1 MQINLTLNKPATTA
15 LLNGENVPALKI
27 KIDAESGKVLI
38 KPSKSEKGVG
48 VFPLFERTRGG
59 LGVTLSG
66 KFAEQFLTQTGMARG
81 THMKLEPTSY
91 HWFVAEAVEGKP
103 SKVVPTARLWRAI
116 DEVQSKADSAP
127 AKAPRKAA
135 APRKGAAAANT
146 KASGSKRAS
155 KATVH

>member
-15 LLNGENVPALKI
+15 LLNGENVSALKI
-27 KIDAESGKVLI
+27 KIDAESGKVLM
-38 KPSKSEKGVG
+38 KPSKSEKGAG

-66 KFAEQFLTQTGMARG
+66 KFAEQFLSQTGMDRG

-91 HWFVAEAVEGKP
+91 NWFVAEAVEGKP
-103 SKVVPTARLWRAI
+103 SKVVPTARLWRQV
-116 DEVQSKADSAP
+116 DEVQAKADSAP

-135 APRKGAAAANT
+135 ARKGAAAAKVKNGAAT
-146 KASGSKRAS
+146 KRAS
-155 KATVH
+155 KQTVH

>member
-15 LLNGENVPALKI
+15 LMGDANVTALKI

-38 KPSKSEKGVG
+38 KPSKSEKGAG

-59 LGVTLSG
+59 LGVTLAG
-66 KFAEQFLTQTGMARG
+66 KFAEQFLQSTGMARG

-91 HWFVAEAVEGKP
+91 NWFVAEAVEGKP

-116 DEVQSKADSAP
+116 DEVQSKDASAP
-127 AKAPRKAA
+127 ARAPRKAA
-135 APRKGAAAANT
+135 APRKGAAAAKT
-146 KASGSKRAS
+146 KSAATKRAS
-155 KATVH
+155 KQTVH

>member
-15 LLNGENVPALKI
+15 LLNGENVSALKI

-38 KPSKSEKGVG
+38 KPSKSEKGAG

-66 KFAEQFLTQTGMARG
+66 KFAEQFLTQTGMERG

-91 HWFVAEAVEGKP
+91 NWFVAEAVEGKP

-116 DEVQSKADSAP
+116 DEVQSKAETAP
-127 AKAPRKAA
+127 ARAPRKAA
-135 APRKGAAAANT
+135 GGTRKGAAAKPA
-146 KASGSKRAS
+146 AAKRAS

>member
-15 LLNGENVPALKI
+15 LMGDENVTALKI
-27 KIDAESGKVLI
+27 KIDAGSGKVLI
-38 KPSKSEKGVG
+38 KPSKSEKGAG

-66 KFAEQFLTQTGMARG
+66 KFAEQFLTQTGMERG

-91 HWFVAEAVEGKP
+91 NWFVAEAVEGKP

-116 DEVQSKADSAP
+116 DEVQSKDETAP
-127 AKAPRKAA
+127 TRAPRKASA
-135 APRKGAAAANT
+135 ARTTAV
-146 KASGSKRAS
+146 KAKSSTSKRAS
-155 KATVH
+155 KSTVH

>member
-15 LLNGENVPALKI
+15 LMGDANVTALKI
-27 KIDAESGKVLI
+27 KIDDSGKVLI
-38 KPSKSEKGVG
+38 KPSKSEKGAG

-66 KFAEQFLTQTGMARG
+66 KFAEQFLQSTGMSRG

-116 DEVQSKADSAP
+116 DEVQAKADSAP
-127 AKAPRKAA
+127 ARAPRKAA
-135 APRKGAAAANT
+135 ARKGAAAAKT
-146 KASGSKRAS
+146 KRAS
-155 KATVH
+155 KQTVH